1 MGLFSLNNQ
10 QVAKKVSQVVYKN
23 LAQDLL
29 HKDGFG
35 LTDRFIK
42 PTDMNAS
49 MIDIYVPVPL
59 AGRFR
64 MRGDGP
70 NGKWTN
76 TKNLVDATTGQRR
89 HVLSKRFTI
98 DLLKCYDE
106 NIAISEDEI
115 EMTGGANLDESFETI
130 CRRQIEQDIAVN
142 INGYTFATQIYQYF
156 VDSFSATPTA
166 TQIANHA
173 ILFTYSQADLTGAL
187 RSFKLA
193 NALVSKGDRTIYA
206 GYFPADERQAFI
218 WNSTFLVYMS
228 LPATSHA
235 SDIATKMVAGGG
247 LNPFTNEKRTV
258 ADFEAGYVGWSDGM
272 PLYQAQQQVLDAT
285 WYYMGLDATVTAD
298 AAVIALLEMIAC
310 FICPANATIRGLK
323 PTSFKTV
330 DDPDTQG
337 VIVQP
342 KVRMGVRCVSG
353 RALKFIFTDDGSA
366 SFNTVANAI
375 TSIAAIRAGILN
387 KLVLPNMSFD
397 NDNKVQ
403 TASTLAATAQGVQT
417 LS

>member
-10 QVAKKVSQVVYKN
+10 QVAKKVSSVVFKN

-42 PTDMNAS
+42 PTDMAAS

-64 MRGDGP
+64 MRG
-70 NGKWTN
+70 NGTNGLWAN
-76 TKNLVDATTGQRR
+76 TKNLVDPTTGQRR

-98 DLLKCYDE
+98 DLLKTYDE

-115 EMTGGANLDESFETI
+115 EMTGGADLNESFETI

-156 VDSFSATPTA
+156 VDSYSAAPTSAQVNAAA
-166 TQIANHA
+166 T
-173 ILFTYSQADLTGAL
+173 LFTPSPTQLTVAL
-187 RSFKLA
+187 MQYKLA

-218 WNSTFLVYMS
+218 LNSTFLVHLT
-228 LPATSHA
+228 LPATNHA
-235 SDIATKMVAGGG
+235 SDIAAKMVGQGG

-258 ADFEAGYVGWSDGM
+258 ADFESGYVGWSDGI
-272 PLYQAQQQVLDAT
+272 PLYQATQQVLDAT
-285 WYYMGLDATVTAD
+285 WWYMGLDPTAD
-298 AAVIALLEMIAC
+298 AATIALLEYMAC
-310 FICPANATIRGLK
+310 MICPANATVRGLR

-330 DDPDTQG
+330 DNPDTQG

-353 RALKFIFTDDGSA
+353 KALKVVFYDDGSGA
-366 SFNTVANAI
+366 FNTVANAI
-375 TSIAAIRAGILN
+375 ISITAIRAGILN

-397 NDNKVQ
+397 YDNLVQ
-403 TASTLAATAQGVQT
+403 AASTLTATAQGQQT